1 MRRTLAVAGLSGA
14 LLIGGAAGVLVG
26 NPIISG
32 AQDGTTTTTPSTPTP
47 GDAPAGDG
55 AEHGAWITDAL
66 APLVADGTITQAQ
79 ADAVTDALQAARP
92 AGRGHG
98 PMGELGGGM
107 GRGVLGAGLDAA
119 AEALGLTTDELRT
132 QLQDG
137 TSLGAIADAAGV
149 DRQAVVDAIVGGVE
163 ERVAAAVAD
172 GKVTQEEADA
182 RLAELRTAITE
193 RLDDT
198 MASGP
203 MGGFGDRGH
212 HGD

>member
-32 AQDGTTTTTPSTPTP
+32 AQDGTTTTTPGTPAP
-47 GDAPAGDG
+47 ADAPAGDA

-79 ADAVTDALQAARP
+79 ADAVSEALQAAGP

-98 PMGELGGGM
+98 PMGEHGGGM

-163 ERVAAAVAD
+163 ERVADAVTD
-172 GKVTQEEADA
+172 GKLTQEEADA
-182 RLAELRTAITE
+182 RLA
-193 RLDDT
+193 
-198 MASGP
+198 
-203 MGGFGDRGH
+203 
-212 HGD
+212 